1 MLTAKGAGVAHRV
14 SGADARRNDP
24 LGGKVGLLV
33 TAKSQPPQAIRAEV
47 IGTDICMALGLAINS
62 GSPVLAMCRAL
73 VDAGQNPSSRLNAY
87 RAETQCLRVRSI
99 GEAANIEV
107 NGNTRF
113 TFVGERKRRTAPP
126 MRQNRRA
133 AS

>member
-1 MLTAKGAGVAHRV
+1 MLDKVKPAAIGARPASV
-14 SGADARRNDP
+14 SVDIWQVDGAEDSP
-24 LGGKVGLLV
+24 
-33 TAKSQPPQAIRAEV
+33 SQVIRQAIRADL
-47 IGTDICMALGLAINS
+47 IGADTCTALGLTCKS
-62 GSPVLAMCRAL
+62 SSPVLALCRAL
-73 VDAGQNPSSRLNAY
+73 IAAGHDSATPLDAY
-87 RAETQCLRVRSI
+87 RGETLCLRVRSI

-126 MRQNRRA
+126 MRQNRRG